1 MVASLGKIGE
11 KDANEIIETLKK
23 VLDDHPDIDRTKVHT
38 QGGSYGGFMS
48 AIFAS
53 RYSEYFKSAV
63 IMNGVLN
70 IAANLWFSDI
80 PEWNIV

>member
-1 MVASLGKIGE
+1 
-11 KDANEIIETLKK
+11 
-23 VLDDHPDIDRTKVHT
+23 
-38 QGGSYGGFMS
+38 MS
-48 AIFAS
+48 AILAS

-80 PEWNIV
+80 PEWNIVQALGSPRLN